1 MMEYIRWWAASN
13 LSACSYSNDNEGLFG
28 PGTCPVSCAWGYR
41 QNFIFNLWER
51 RKFEQPYAGS
61 FRVWRMTVLTHCY
74 PILCCCYGWVNQ
86 LLHNKCLPWA
96 SSLCSSRTH
105 HVLFWIHPISSHSR
119 CATFHFQRIKFL
131 WVWPGFRER
140 TLSNESPLQNDERLN
155 TDWLLLVNI
164 KIQFHPGWVD
174 QILPL
179 QTQWTTT
186 TATRAAYHALLQTI
200 DHGGDPSWSWERE
213 RERDRGEDSK
223 WYSHFLGPAW
233 LSSPA
238 AGGFHILGKLH
249 MLLHTWSGRKVVAEH
264 SHIRHTV
271 GLHSRLG
278 PIGCQSLP
286 GTANGRWTWINPKTV
301 NTLSLHLFMKRIF
314 PAKVIFNLKYD
325 FTEIYMYIFL
335 QCAPSLFR
343 QVGGKTKLTIMD
355 FLHLQYS
362 KLRLA

>member
-1 MMEYIRWWAASN
+1 MRNLPFPTNKVFMSLTRLSGTNTFKRISPTKRRTTEYWLVAASQHQN
-13 LSACSYSNDNEGLFG
+13 SVPPRMSGSNTPATD
-28 PGTCPVSCAWGYR
+28 PVNHYD
-41 QNFIFNLWER
+41 
-51 RKFEQPYAGS
+51 
-61 FRVWRMTVLTHCY
+61 CY
-74 PILCCCYGWVNQ
+74 Q
-86 LLHNKCLPWA
+86 SCLP
-96 SSLCSSRTH
+96 R
-105 HVLFWIHPISSHSR
+105 
-119 CATFHFQRIKFL
+119 AT
-131 WVWPGFRER
+131 
-140 TLSNESPLQNDERLN
+140 
-155 TDWLLLVNI
+155 TD
-164 KIQFHPGWVD
+164 H
-174 QILPL
+174 
-179 QTQWTTT
+179 
-186 TATRAAYHALLQTI
+186 
-200 DHGGDPSWSWERE
+200 WSWRRSVMEL

>member
-105 HVLFWIHPISSHSR
+105 NVLFWIHPISSHSR

-213 RERDRGEDSK
+213 IEERIPSGTVTSWVRHGSAHLLLVASIYWVSSICCCIHGRVVRWWRSIAISVIRLASIVD
-223 WYSHFLGPAW
+223 WGP
-233 LSSPA
+233 L
-238 AGGFHILGKLH
+238 
-249 MLLHTWSGRKVVAEH
+249 V
-264 SHIRHTV
+264 
-271 GLHSRLG
+271 
-278 PIGCQSLP
+278 
-286 GTANGRWTWINPKTV
+286 
-301 NTLSLHLFMKRIF
+301 
-314 PAKVIFNLKYD
+314 AKVSPELPMED
-325 FTEIYMYIFL
+325 EL
-335 QCAPSLFR
+335 E
-343 QVGGKTKLTIMD
+343 
-355 FLHLQYS
+355 
-362 KLRLA
+362 